1 MRLNKNQIEHMA
13 FVIVRNL
20 LKEEKIISDDRN
32 KLTDS
37 LMNLITE
44 EFQKEDKLDQEVR
57 EILSVH
63 MEKIRSDYVQDDQN
77 KISQRKGYGAVT
89 KRLSREKINFLAR
102 QVLNSLF
109 ENDEVEFLF
118 EPNEIRLSVV
128 KSIEEELKLYDLID
142 KRAIDKIQSQK
153 KAIEEG
159 SREWEILYRKYYNEE
174 ISKLGKILE

>member
-1 MRLNKNQIEHMA
+1 
-13 FVIVRNL
+13 
-20 LKEEKIISDDRN
+20 
-32 KLTDS
+32 
-37 LMNLITE
+37 
-44 EFQKEDKLDQEVR
+44 
-57 EILSVH
+57 
-63 MEKIRSDYVQDDQN
+63 
-77 KISQRKGYGAVT
+77 VT

-142 KRAIDKIQSQK
+142 KRAIEKIQSQK

-174 ISKLGKILE
+174 ISKLGKFLE